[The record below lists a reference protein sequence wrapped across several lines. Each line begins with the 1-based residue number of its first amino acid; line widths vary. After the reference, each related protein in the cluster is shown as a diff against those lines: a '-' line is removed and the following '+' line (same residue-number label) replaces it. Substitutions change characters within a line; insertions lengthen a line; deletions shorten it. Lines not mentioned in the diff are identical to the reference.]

1 MFTMVPILLILALA
15 GQCLGIESEQELAQ
29 VSGAARHAHLA
40 SPSDG
45 VQLHRGA
52 NIFNS
57 PSESCDVKLD
67 AEGLARSLS
76 SDDPASSHPATVLP
90 AQHHLSITIDAE
102 TAGGSKPNEVVQTPT
117 SFTDLTQPEPS
128 NAEGQSAIDQIPA
141 ALEND
146 YFTNPHSDTR
156 PSTSCP
162 SNARIPQSREAKS
175 HAETSQ
181 KNDEC
186 AICLDDVHAS
196 IAPDLKCK
204 HLFHEQCIHDWI
216 RNYRQ
221 KNHLNCPRCIQALA
235 KEESPASE
243 SDKNSAFWEHL
254 AKLKGPVSKTGGCL
268 SRTELGGQF
277 LTFGNTRIDPRRLQ
291 YCLFITCPELVP
303 AQRGVHL
310 LNGLVPAQQVLTK
323 LVPAQRPS
331 KQGNLLTELVP
342 DLLTKLVPDL
352 LTELVPDL
360 LTELVPD
367 LLTELV
373 PDLLTEL
380 VPDLLTELVPAQLAG

>member
-1 MFTMVPILLILALA
+1 MVPILLILALA
-15 GQCLGIESEQELAQ
+15 GQCLGMESEQELAQ

-76 SDDPASSHPATVLP
+76 SDDPASSHPVTVLP
-90 AQHHLSITIDAE
+90 AQHRLSITIDAE

-128 NAEGQSAIDQIPA
+128 NAEGQSAIDQNPA
-141 ALEND
+141 ALENN

-181 KNDEC
+181 ENDEC

-196 IAPDLKCK
+196 IVPDLKCK

-221 KNHLNCPRCIQALA
+221 KNHLNCPRCTQALA
-235 KEESPASE
+235 KEESPASD

-254 AKLKGPVSKTGGCL
+254 AKLKGPVSKNGGSL

-277 LTFGNTRIDPRRLQ
+277 LTFSNTRIDPRRL
-291 YCLFITCPELVP
+291 LNRLSITVVVL
-303 AQRGVHL
+303 A
-310 LNGLVPAQQVLTK
+310 VLTIASVTDHKSPSGVAKATQAFFFILKPSTATQTLAVILCPWRYPRRPRK
-323 LVPAQRPS
+323 LINLHAALSRCFLIDAKLPGALSWYQPS
-331 KQGNLLTELVP
+331 EGYTFSMGWYQPSE
-342 DLLTKLVPDL
+342 
-352 LTELVPDL
+352 
-360 LTELVPD
+360 
-367 LLTELV
+367 
-373 PDLLTEL
+373 
-380 VPDLLTELVPAQLAG
+380 